1 MLPEIGHFALL
12 LAFVTAILQ
21 GTVPFWGAWRGNVRW
36 MSVARSAAV
45 GQFVFMAIAF
55 AILVEAFVSNDFT
68 VHYVALHSNSR
79 LPVWYQVSAVWGG
92 HEGSLLLWGLVLS
105 GWTLAVALFSRSIP
119 RIMVARVLGVLGLVS
134 AGFLSFM
141 IFTSNPFLRSLPNF
155 PPDGGDLNPLLQD
168 IGLIMHPPMLY
179 MGYVGFSVAFAFAIA
194 GLMGGRLDSAWAR
207 WSRPWTTVA
216 WCFLTVG
223 IALGSWW
230 AYYELGWGGWWFWDP
245 VENASFMPWLVGTA
259 LMHSL
264 AATEKRGVF
273 KQWTVLLAILAFGL
287 SLLGTFLVRSGV
299 LTSVHAFA
307 SDPARGTYILAF
319 LCVVLGGSLALFA
332 FRAAAFRV
340 ESRYAPLSREM
351 LILAN
356 NVLLVTATAY
366 VLGGT
371 LFPILAEAMGMG
383 KVSVGAPFFNEVAAP
398 LAMLLATLTGVGP
411 LLNWKRHSAAGL
423 VKLLCVVFAL
433 SAIAAVAVVSL
444 LVSSLPPYVVVTVT
458 LSLAT
463 VTLMLRDLWLKVRT
477 AKAGLL
483 AGWQRL
489 SAGYRGMQ
497 VGHAGFVVLLMGVA
511 FVSAFDVEKDV
522 RLAPGE
528 SAEVE
533 GYTFRFEEVKTVKG
547 PNYTA
552 TKGVFNVYRGE
563 QLVAELHPEK
573 RLYRV
578 QTSVM
583 TEAAIDGGAWRD
595 LYVALGEPLDDR
607 SWAVRLY
614 YKPLMRWVWAGA
626 LIMALGGLI
635 ALTDRRYRLPVRQ
648 SVAATA
654 SGAEGR
660 A

>member
-12 LAFVTAILQ
+12 LAFVTSVLQ
-21 GTVPFWGAWRGNVRW
+21 STLPLWGAWRGNVRW
-36 MSVARSAAV
+36 MAVGRSAAV
-45 GQFVFMAIAF
+45 GQFVFLSIAF
-55 AILVEAFVSNDFT
+55 IILVEAFISNDFT
-68 VHYVALHSNSR
+68 VHYVATHSNSK
-79 LPVWYQVSAVWGG
+79 LPVWYQISAVWGG

-105 GWTLAVALFSRSIP
+105 GWTLAVALFSQSIP
-119 RIMVARVLGVLGLVS
+119 RVMVARVLGVLGFVS

-141 IFTSNPFLRSLPNF
+141 IFTSNPFMRSLPNF

-194 GLMGGRLDSAWAR
+194 GLLGGRLDSAWAR

-216 WCFLTVG
+216 WCFLTIG

-245 VENASFMPWLVGTA
+245 VENASFMPWLIGTA

-307 SDPARGTYILAF
+307 TDPARGTYILVF

-356 NVLLVTATAY
+356 NILLVTATAY

-371 LFPILAEAMGMG
+371 LFPIVAEAVGMG
-383 KVSVGAPFFNEVAAP
+383 KVSVGAPFFNQVAAP
-398 LAMLLATLTGVGP
+398 LAILLAALTGVGP

-423 VKLLCVVFAL
+423 AKLLAAVFAL
-433 SAIAAVAVVSL
+433 SIVAAVILVSL
-444 LVSSLPPYVVVTVT
+444 LVSSFPPYVIVAVA
-458 LSLAT
+458 LALAT
-463 VTLMLRDLWLKVRT
+463 VTLMFRDLWLKVRT
-477 AKAGLL
+477 AKAGIL

-497 VGHAGFVVLLMGVA
+497 VAHFGFVMMLVGIA
-511 FVSAFDVEKDV
+511 FVTAFDLEKDV

-528 SAEVE
+528 SALVE
-533 GYTFRFEEVKTVKG
+533 GYTFRFDEVKTVKG
-547 PNYTA
+547 PNYLS
-552 TKGVFNVYRGE
+552 TKGVFSVYYGDE
-563 QLVAELHPEK
+563 LVSVLHPEK
-573 RLYRV
+573 RQYRV

-583 TEAAIDGGAWRD
+583 TEAAIDAGFWRD

-614 YKPLMRWVWAGA
+614 YKPLMRWVWLGS
-626 LIMALGGLI
+626 LIMAIGGMI

-648 SVAATA
+648 PVSAGQAA
-654 SGAEGR
+654 AEGS